1 MSVLSMRYD
10 FKLLCVIVLSL
21 LLFSCSENG
30 GERKTIKQ
38 VNDLHGAVIGV
49 QLGTTSDVLATSL
62 ENKGDGTK
70 VERFTKSAD
79 AIQALTQGKIDC
91 MVEDE
96 QPAKAFL
103 RLNPSLEILPDEFGH
118 SSLAICVAKGNE
130 GLQMRINEA
139 IELLKKSGVID
150 SIVRRHIDRNIAVA
164 YQLGECR
171 LAMNKLAKDSS
182 NVSDASNDSASSNA
196 VLRFSTNAAFEPFEY
211 YDNGKIVGI
220 DIDVARAI
228 CDVLNMK
235 CEIVDMEFDAV
246 ITSVQTGKA
255 DAGIAGITVTPERK
269 KNINFTDSYTDV
281 RQVVIVNGGSVAPAK
296 QSLAEQFKACFV
308 TGNRYQY
315 LLKGLGNTLIITFF
329 AILLSL
335 VLGTLI
341 AIIRATHDRNG
352 NHRIL
357 NFLCQFYLT
366 IIRGTP
372 TMVQLLII
380 YYVVFASA
388 NVDKIF
394 VAIIAFGLNSAAYI
408 SEVIRSG
415 IMSVDKGQMEAGRSL
430 GLSYSQTMRLVIL
443 PQAFKNVLPAMGN
456 ELITLLKETSISGY
470 IGLVDLTKG
479 SDIIRSITYDA
490 MMPLSVVALIY
501 LAIVVALS
509 MGVRRLEKKLRKNE
523 R

>member
-1 MSVLSMRYD
+1 MFYSRFTILLLS
-10 FKLLCVIVLSL
+10 LSL
-21 LLFSCSENG
+21 LLCMFSSCGEG
-30 GERKTIKQ
+30 GKDDQKVIRSTKELK
-38 VNDLHGAVIGV
+38 GALIGV
-49 QLGTTSDVLATSL
+49 QLGTTSDVLASDL
-62 ENKGDGTK
+62 EKKGDGTQ
-70 VERFTKSAD
+70 VERYTKGAD
-79 AIQALTQGKIDC
+79 AIQALRQGKIDC
-91 MVEDE
+91 VITDE
-96 QPAKAFL
+96 APAKAFL
-103 RLNPSLEILPDEFGH
+103 RVNPSLRILPEEFDK
-118 SSLAICVAKGNE
+118 SSMAICVAKDNE
-130 GLQMRINEA
+130 SLKHSLNLAIHELQKN
-139 IELLKKSGVID
+139 GTID
-150 SIVRRHIDRNIAVA
+150 SIVYRHMVKHQTVA
-164 YQLGECR
+164 YHSSRSDLKY
-171 LAMNKLAKDSS
+171 LDSEPLKF
-182 NVSDASNDSASSNA
+182 A
-196 VLRFSTNAAFEPFEY
+196 TNATFEPFEY
-211 YDNGKIVGI
+211 YQAGKIVGI
-220 DIDVARAI
+220 DVDVAHAI
-228 CDVLNMK
+228 GDVIGRKIEVM
-235 CEIVDMEFDAV
+235 DMEFDAI

-255 DAGIAGITVTPERK
+255 DAGIAGITVTEERK
-269 KNINFTDSYTDV
+269 KNIGFTDPYTEV
-281 RQVVIVNGGSVAPAK
+281 KQVVVINGGKTMTAGEN
-296 QSLAEQFKACFV
+296 SLVDKFKACFV
-308 TGNRYQY
+308 TDGRYQY
-315 LLKGLGNTLIITFF
+315 LLTGLGNTLIITFF

-341 AIIRATHDRNG
+341 AIVRATHDRNG

-357 NFLCQFYLT
+357 NLICQFYLT

-430 GLSYSQTMRLVIL
+430 GLSYRQTMRLVIL

-490 MMPLSVVALIY
+490 MMPLGVVALIY
-501 LAIVVALS
+501 LGIVLALS
-509 MGVRRLEKKLRKNE
+509 AGVNRLEKRLRKSE